1 MATRRRPPGPNGLP
15 ILGNTHQFARDQFGF
30 AEHLVAAYD
39 DIAYYEVLGRP
50 FYQLNDPNA
59 IERVLVHN
67 NENYVKGDF
76 VQGLLRPIVGGGL
89 LTSEGETWRGQR
101 RRLQPSFTPD
111 RVRGYADAMVD
122 ATEQKLTEWD
132 DGEVTDVHE
141 DMMEVT
147 LAIIADTMFGMT
159 VDEEVETV
167 GAALETAM
175 RQTEKVW
182 EGFVPKSVPTPGRR
196 RYQRA
201 IDALDEVVYRIIRA
215 RKADPADDVV
225 TALLEG
231 EDDVDDEQLRDQVMT
246 ILLAGHET
254 TALALT
260 FTLYL
265 LARHPDIAGR
275 LRAEL
280 DEIDGTPTATD
291 VLGAPYLDRV
301 ITESMRLYP
310 PVHTINREA
319 TGPDTLA
326 GYEIPAGATVTMSQ
340 WAIHRDDR
348 FYDDPRTFDPDRW
361 ADGLRERLPDFAYFP
376 FGGGPRRCIGDRF
389 ALLEAKLVLATV
401 LPRYE
406 FDLVGPEEF
415 DLLASITARPANPVE
430 MRVRER

>member
-1 MATRRRPPGPNGLP
+1 MATRRRPPGPDGLP
-15 ILGNTHQFARDQFGF
+15 ILGNTHQFARDQFAF
-30 AEHLVAAYD
+30 AERLADEYD
-39 DIAYYEVLGRP
+39 DIAHYEVLGHP
-50 FYQLNDPNA
+50 FYQLNDPEA

-76 VQGLLRPIVGGGL
+76 VRGLLRPIVGNGL

-101 RRLQPSFTPD
+101 RRIQPSFTPD
-111 RVRGYADAMVD
+111 SVRGYADTMVEC
-122 ATEQKLTEWD
+122 TEEKLTEWD
-132 DGEVTDVHE
+132 DGEVRDVHE

-147 LAIIADTMFGMT
+147 LGVIADTMFGMS
-159 VDEEVETV
+159 VDSEVETV

-182 EGFVPKSVPTPGRR
+182 EGFIPESVPTPGRLRYR
-196 RYQRA
+196 RALGR
-201 IDALDEVVYRIIRA
+201 LDEVAYRIIEE
-215 RKADPADDVV
+215 RKAEPGDDVV
-225 TALLEG
+225 TALLEAG
-231 EDDVDDEQLRDQVMT
+231 VDDEQLRDQVMT
-246 ILLAGHET
+246 LLLAGHET

-260 FTLYL
+260 FTLHV
-265 LARHPDIAGR
+265 LARHPAIAAR

-280 DEIDGTPTATD
+280 DDIDGTPGAMD
-291 VLGAPYLDRV
+291 VLELPYLDRV
-301 ITESMRLYP
+301 LTESMRLYP

-340 WAIHRDDR
+340 WAIHRDER
-348 FYDDPRTFDPDRW
+348 FYDGPLVFDPDRW
-361 ADGLRERLPDFAYFP
+361 EEGLRERLPDFAYFP

-406 FDLVGPEEF
+406 FDLVGPAEF
-415 DLLASITARPANPVE
+415 DLLASITTRPSDPVE
-430 MRVRER
+430 MRLHER